1 MIGYGRRNRTAKV
14 SITDTESIVHVH
26 VNILLIV
33 SFPSSNSRHYMK
45 KEWLT
50 MLMLLFPVM
59 MFMWLISGL
68 FIWALIPP
76 VSYVS
81 LEERRCAKVV

>member
-1 MIGYGRRNRTAKV
+1 
-14 SITDTESIVHVH
+14 
-26 VNILLIV
+26 
-33 SFPSSNSRHYMK
+33 MK

-81 LEERRCAKVV
+81 MVNQGFVTIVY